1 MLVPRADIVINA
13 TSVGLK
19 EGDPSLV
26 PTRLLKRGQ
35 VVFDI
40 VYGRE
45 TELLKDAAAAGA
57 LALDGVM
64 MLVYQGAIALEIW
77 TGRKAPVAVMEQAV
91 RACLRGEEGSSG

>member
-1 MLVPRADIVINA
+1 MLVPRADVVINA

-19 EGDPSLV
+19 EGDPSLF
-26 PTRLLKRGQ
+26 PARLLREGQ

-45 TELLKDAAAAGA
+45 TMLLKDAREAGA

-77 TGRKAPVAVMEQAV
+77 TGRKAPVDVMEEAV
-91 RACLRGEEGSSG
+91 RASLRGGEGSRG